1 MKRET
6 EKIVEVL
13 GRKFKIQKFDAF
25 TGSYILFQ
33 VMEKVL
39 PMGMDSKVE
48 AIPGNAQDGGQSLG
62 QVMPSN
68 RQLMTKAEFMALQKD
83 CLSVVSEVLPAG
95 SRPVFNAN
103 GTWGLNDIANN
114 TPLVILLTIH
124 ALTFNIGDFFAAGGL
139 KELQSSLAGLS
150 LANIKM

>member
-6 EKIVEVL
+6 EKIVEVM

-33 VMEKVL
+33 IMEKVL
-39 PMGMDSKVE
+39 PMGMEAKVD
-48 AIPGNAQDGGQSLG
+48 AVPGNAQDGGKSLQ
-62 QVMPSN
+62 QVMPTN
-68 RQLMTKAEFMALQKD
+68 RQLMTKEEFMALQKD
-83 CLSVVSEVLPAG
+83 CLSVVSEILPAG
-95 SRPVFNAN
+95 SRPIFSAN
-103 GTWGLNDIANN
+103 GTWALNDIADN

-139 KELQSSLAGLS
+139 TELQSSLAGLS